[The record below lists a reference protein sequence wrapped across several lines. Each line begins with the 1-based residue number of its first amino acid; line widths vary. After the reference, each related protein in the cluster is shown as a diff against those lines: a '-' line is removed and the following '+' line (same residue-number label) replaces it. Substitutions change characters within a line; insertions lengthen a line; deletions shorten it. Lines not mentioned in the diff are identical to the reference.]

1 MRVRMYRPR
10 QQRRARTLLGIALL
24 LPAAGFLN
32 AAGPNPISLFATG
45 LLVAAALLIVYD
57 ALRPVAVVVRTGILV
72 AGSIG
77 HRAHALSWSEIV
89 RVDFDGAIVS
99 IATIN
104 EQLYQLQIDARAAQL
119 LSRMV
124 ERRLTSDAGS
134 QE

>member
-1 MRVRMYRPR
+1 MYRPR

-45 LLVAAALLIVYD
+45 LLFVAAVLVVYD

-72 AGSIG
+72 MGSLG
-77 HRAHALSWSEIV
+77 HRAHALSWTEIV
-89 RVDFDGAIVS
+89 RVDFDGALVS
-99 IATIN
+99 ITTMS
-104 EQLYQLQIDARAAQL
+104 EQLYQLQIDRRAARL

-124 ERRLTSDAGS
+124 ERRLVSGADS
-134 QE
+134 EE